1 MRIKA
6 VITWNLLTIL
16 TCCYSF
22 FRKMSNVTNSTP
34 SATDVNLAFNHV
46 LIDIAFSLTIII
58 SLIANTTAIYILYER
73 NKQNTRIIN
82 FLLKNLSS
90 ANILSAIGIIPLTL
104 SMHIKPLINE
114 TNDTIICNFIQGT
127 SFFITS
133 GVSLLTLCVISYSRY
148 SSLDSMRRGGA
159 VSKTKVKIACA
170 LVWLIS
176 VILLIPSYQTYSYN
190 GEKNICVRDWGD
202 INGTAYSICIG
213 LITFTFPII
222 FLFLILL
229 KLRDKDKKSILDCKI
244 SLSSSLQ
251 RNKRHHKFRIAQKR
265 VHYLIASF
273 LCSWAPFL
281 LYWNLANT
289 IKVFPETNDGKLLK
303 NKLSKICILISTC
316 NMVIDPFLYGLG
328 NTALLKKMKCT
339 MEEKTHFNLN
349 RLWVI

>member
-1 MRIKA
+1 
-6 VITWNLLTIL
+6 
-16 TCCYSF
+16 
-22 FRKMSNVTNSTP
+22 MSNVTNSTS

-104 SMHIKPLINE
+104 SRHIKPLINE

-176 VILLIPSYQTYSYN
+176 VILLIPSYQTYSNNLIVGYKLHIFCPSQYLYN
-190 GEKNICVRDWGD
+190 
-202 INGTAYSICIG
+202 
-213 LITFTFPII
+213 FPA
-222 FLFLILL
+222 FLFDYIF
-229 KLRDKDKKSILDCKI
+229 DIYFFVKKPSHII
-244 SLSSSLQ
+244 SYQ
-251 RNKRHHKFRIAQKR
+251 
-265 VHYLIASF
+265 
-273 LCSWAPFL
+273 
-281 LYWNLANT
+281 
-289 IKVFPETNDGKLLK
+289 
-303 NKLSKICILISTC
+303 
-316 NMVIDPFLYGLG
+316 M
-328 NTALLKKMKCT
+328 
-339 MEEKTHFNLN
+339 
-349 RLWVI
+349 